1 MRCPKHDEVGEFEG
15 ECPICSDE
23 VDFWPIADYDNPL
36 LRQAIAKL
44 PKAKIPKQ
52 RYPVPVVKYDHIR
65 KP

>member
-1 MRCPKHDEVGEFEG
+1 MKCPKHVEVGEFEG

-23 VDFWPIADYDNPL
+23 VDFWPVADYDNPL

-52 RYPVPVVKYDHIR
+52 RYPVPVVKYNHT
-65 KP
+65 KTP